1 MGDRILGIDY
11 GTTNSA
17 MATFSGDALSLAS
30 FSLHGEQTQVF
41 RSVLYCSLD
50 QSEALGEPVMFAGPR
65 AIEMYLEE
73 GGTGRWIQSTKSFLA
88 SASFEGTRIFNR
100 FYRVDEMVAIFLRAM
115 RRQVEQAWGD
125 IGTRAVVG
133 RPVRF
138 VGAKGE
144 EEEALALER
153 LRRSFGMVG
162 FTEIELVYEPVAAA
176 SQYEASLD
184 HDECILVADF
194 GGGTTDLCV
203 MRVGPKARE
212 LSDETRILAVDG
224 VGLAGDA
231 FDGRVV
237 YAWLC
242 PYLGLGTSYRSE
254 FGSVF
259 PMPVWPYHSMMRW
272 HHVALLHE
280 KKTLK
285 QLYDIAAR
293 SLEPKKVRLLI
304 DCIEQEMGFY
314 IYQAVEQGKIEL
326 SRAPQALFSFRELE
340 EPIEERLARSQFESW
355 IDAELVEIAA
365 CCDRILE
372 KTGLQPQD
380 IDRVFMTGGTAFVP
394 SVRRIFAERFGE
406 QKLGGGGEL
415 TSVVSGLAQVAR
427 HRGL

>member
-1 MGDRILGIDY
+1 
-11 GTTNSA
+11 
-17 MATFSGDALSLAS
+17 
-30 FSLHGEQTQVF
+30 
-41 RSVLYCSLD
+41 
-50 QSEALGEPVMFAGPR
+50 
-65 AIEMYLEE
+65 
-73 GGTGRWIQSTKSFLA
+73 
-88 SASFEGTRIFNR
+88 
-100 FYRVDEMVAIFLRAM
+100 
-115 RRQVEQAWGD
+115 
-125 IGTRAVVG
+125 VVG

-138 VGAKGE
+138 VSAKSE
-144 EEEALALER
+144 EDEALALDR
-153 LRRSFGMVG
+153 LRTAFGMAG
-162 FTEIELVYEPVAAA
+162 FTGIDFVYEPVAAA
-176 SQYEASLD
+176 SQYEAALD

-203 MRVGPKARE
+203 MRVGPQAKHLA
-212 LSDETRILAVDG
+212 DDARILAVDG

-272 HHVALLHE
+272 HHVALLNE

-293 SLEPKKVRLLI
+293 SLAQKKVRLLI

-314 IYQAVEQGKIEL
+314 IYQAVEQGKIGL
-326 SRAPQALFSFRELE
+326 SSAQQALFSFRGLD
-340 EPIEERLARSQFESW
+340 EPIEEMLARTQFESW
-355 IDAELVEIAA
+355 IEAELADITA

-372 KTGLQPQD
+372 TTGLKPQD
-380 IDRVFMTGGTAFVP
+380 IDRVFMTGGSAFVP
-394 SVRRIFAERFGE
+394 AVRQIFAQRFGE
-406 QKLGGGGEL
+406 EKLGGGAEL

-427 HRGL
+427 HRGI